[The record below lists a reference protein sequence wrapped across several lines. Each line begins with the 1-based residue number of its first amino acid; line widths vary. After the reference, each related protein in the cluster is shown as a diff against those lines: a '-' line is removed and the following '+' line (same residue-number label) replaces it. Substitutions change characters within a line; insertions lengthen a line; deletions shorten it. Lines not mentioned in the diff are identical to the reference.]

1 MNLRDVVVDYAES
14 SGLLATCT
22 VDTTYAEVYTGLEDK
37 GLGAALVLEAGLPP
51 EAALWYE
58 RVGAVIPFHVYNH
71 WRDTGEF
78 VMRHRP
84 NNETAK
90 LYSNTLCD
98 IINTFG
104 VRPYL
109 DQSDI
114 ESQSHEIDCRP
125 FTEAHESPANK
136 TAPLPDGIRVPAIF
150 LYTDVLVLMPDGSR
164 VVYADGMELEM
175 YGLLS
180 VRENRR
186 DEWPDDGAH
195 PAVALGLSMDEWEQQ
210 RDAIARKV
218 RRTVETKRDK
228 LQISGATLASLMG
241 TLEKIK

>member
-1 MNLRDVVVDYAES
+1 
-14 SGLLATCT
+14 
-22 VDTTYAEVYTGLEDK
+22 
-37 GLGAALVLEAGLPP
+37 
-51 EAALWYE
+51 
-58 RVGAVIPFHVYNH
+58 
-71 WRDTGEF
+71 
-78 VMRHRP
+78 
-84 NNETAK
+84 
-90 LYSNTLCD
+90 
-98 IINTFG
+98 
-104 VRPYL
+104 
-109 DQSDI
+109 
-114 ESQSHEIDCRP
+114 
-125 FTEAHESPANK
+125 
-136 TAPLPDGIRVPAIF
+136 VPAIF